1 MKAISGKPVKIQIIP
16 TVEITVEVEDN
27 SILMPKRTI
36 KEFWTLDNQY
46 IGKLDPLDDY
56 LAIEESIILSAS
68 ETFNSQEIK

>member
-1 MKAISGKPVKIQIIP
+1 MKVISGKPVKIQIVP
-16 TVEITVEVEDN
+16 TVEITVEIEDN

-46 IGKLDPLDDY
+46 IGRLDPLDDY